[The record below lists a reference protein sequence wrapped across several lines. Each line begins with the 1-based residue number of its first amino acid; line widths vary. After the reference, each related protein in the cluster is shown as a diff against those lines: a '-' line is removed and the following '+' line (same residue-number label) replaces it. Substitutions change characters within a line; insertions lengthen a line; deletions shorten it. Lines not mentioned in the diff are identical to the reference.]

1 MLLAKV
7 AGVGAPGFVV
17 WTFMDECFSATSNIL
32 GVSKKVVWSF
42 LAGSMVKNLPAIQE
56 TGIKTMPME
65 KKCRKAKWLSGEA
78 LQIAV
83 KRREVKSK
91 GEKEVPK
98 NSKKR

>member
-17 WTFMDECFSATSNIL
+17 WTFMNECFSATSNIL

-56 TGIKTMPME
+56 TWARSLGQEDP
-65 KKCRKAKWLSGEA
+65 L
-78 LQIAV
+78 
-83 KRREVKSK
+83 
-91 GEKEVPK
+91 EKEMATHSSSLAWRIPWTEEPGGL
-98 NSKKR
+98 

>member
-56 TGIKTMPME
+56 TWARSLGQEDP
-65 KKCRKAKWLSGEA
+65 L
-78 LQIAV
+78 
-83 KRREVKSK
+83 
-91 GEKEVPK
+91 EKEMATHSSSLAWIIPWTEEPGGL
-98 NSKKR
+98 